1 MVDKYT
7 IFLLSLY
14 FLAYIFLIERVFVHA
29 YCHYPPQK
37 IAGLSVDADR
47 PALLLS

>member
-14 FLAYIFLIERVFVHA
+14 FLDYIFLIERVFVHA
-29 YCHYPPQK
+29 YCHYPSQNSGPV
-37 IAGLSVDADR
+37 S
-47 PALLLS
+47 

>member
-14 FLAYIFLIERVFVHA
+14 FLDYIFLIERVFVHA

-37 IAGLSVDADR
+37 TGLSATTDR